1 MPGQQGGRET
11 GGCGALDGDVG
22 TVVGWF
28 LGSRFISS
36 PHPSVE
42 RKGRETEQGEGP
54 YLAAAVVTMR
64 ECPCSSSV
72 CFLPAP
78 KKSPKREKKKPSLG
92 WLWLSGHEG
101 PP

>member
-11 GGCGALDGDVG
+11 GGCGALDGDIG

-64 ECPCSSSV
+64 ECPCSSCVLSP
-72 CFLPAP
+72 CP
-78 KKSPKREKKKPSLG
+78 KKKPKREKKKPSLG